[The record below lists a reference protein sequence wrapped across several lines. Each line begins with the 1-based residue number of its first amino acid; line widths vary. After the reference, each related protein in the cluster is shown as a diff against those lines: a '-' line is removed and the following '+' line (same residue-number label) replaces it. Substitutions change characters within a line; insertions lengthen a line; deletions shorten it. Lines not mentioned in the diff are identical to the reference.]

1 MAVYRFFVREQNIFG
16 TPEECRTHELTVTY
30 LVQQYNYFC
39 QSALYLNRNIFS
51 LAVIENEFNELVS
64 STSVSLAKVLRNRK
78 YFDQIRLSR
87 RRLPTLPKTW
97 RSSKQGCYTCR
108 FSQVSLSAFLP
119 PQVAQI
125 SYTARY
131 PLYQQNLF
139 RTPCRHFSQKK
150 SYEVSNLA
158 FVGCGAGFPPQSVI
172 PSISNYPPNFEHSHC
187 PTWMKLPVQIHF
199 GLVLYVAHK
208 GGMLIHKKLYR
219 YKSKS
224 VTGARAYLQGVK
236 FQIKKCKRNKSHP
249 KKIYRTNFIRIV
261 QWKRFEIRGEGR
273 RRGGVQGEGIQMR
286 Q

>member
-1 MAVYRFFVREQNIFG
+1 MF
-16 TPEECRTHELTVTY
+16 
-30 LVQQYNYFC
+30 QQYNYFC
-39 QSALYLNRNIFS
+39 QYALYLNRNIFS

-108 FSQVSLSAFLP
+108 FSQVSLCAFLP

-158 FVGCGAGFPPQSVI
+158 FVGCGAGFPHQSVI

-199 GLVLYVAHK
+199 GMVSYVAHK

-236 FQIKKCKRNKSHP
+236 FQKKNVNVTNPIQKKFIEQILSESYNGNVLKS
-249 KKIYRTNFIRIV
+249 
-261 QWKRFEIRGEGR
+261 GG
-273 RRGGVQGEGIQMR
+273 RGGGGGGVVFPPQRSGACEASYH
-286 Q
+286 